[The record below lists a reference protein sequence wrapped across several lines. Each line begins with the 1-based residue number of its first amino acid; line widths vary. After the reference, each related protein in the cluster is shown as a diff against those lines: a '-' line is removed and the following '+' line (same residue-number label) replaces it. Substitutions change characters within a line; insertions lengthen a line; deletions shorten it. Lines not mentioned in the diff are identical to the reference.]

1 MLYGAG
7 KYTYELADEWVK
19 MPEGLSLLD
28 VGGISVDAQDR
39 VYVLNRSKYPIIIF
53 DREGNV
59 LKKWGEDLFNRAHGS
74 CIGPDGSVYCTDDR
88 NHVVFKFSS
97 EGEILMTL
105 GTKGEHTDTGYV
117 RTFDFW
123 ESLGRITKGA
133 PPFNRPTGVALS
145 SQGEIYIA
153 DGYGNARIHKFT
165 PDGKLMF
172 SWGEPGGR
180 PGQFR
185 LPHTIRVDKQDRVW
199 VTDRENHRVQIFD
212 AQGKFLDQW
221 TDFIRPTDVCIDD
234 DGTVYAS
241 DMGMRVSIW
250 NSKGEMITRWGN
262 AGLDKESALFLAPH
276 AVAVDSHG
284 DLYVGEVSNTYAGVD
299 KGPKTLQKFI
309 RKH

>member
-39 VYVLNRSKYPIIIF
+39 VYVLNRSKYTIIIF

-59 LKKWGEDLFNRAHGS
+59 LKKWGEGLFNRAHGS

-97 EGEILMTL
+97 EGELLMTL

-145 SQGEIYIA
+145 AKGEIYVA
-153 DGYGNARIHKFT
+153 DGYGNAMIHKFT

-172 SWGEPGGR
+172 SWGGPGGR

-185 LPHTIRVDKQDRVW
+185 LPHTIRVDKQERVW

-276 AVAVDSHG
+276 AVAVDSRG
-284 DLYVGEVSNTYAGVD
+284 DLYVGEVSNTYSGVD

>member
-1 MLYGAG
+1 M
-7 KYTYELADEWVK
+7 
-19 MPEGLSLLD
+19 
-28 VGGISVDAQDR
+28 
-39 VYVLNRSKYPIIIF
+39 IIF
-53 DREGNV
+53 DREGNI
-59 LKKWGEDLFNRAHGS
+59 LKKWGEGLFNRAHGS
-74 CIGPDGSVYCTDDR
+74 CIGPDGSIYCTDDR

-97 EGEILMTL
+97 DGELLMTL

-145 SQGEIYIA
+145 AKGEIYVA
-153 DGYGNARIHKFT
+153 DGYGNAMIHKFT
-165 PDGKLMF
+165 PDGELMF
-172 SWGEPGGR
+172 SWGGPGGR
-180 PGQFR
+180 PGEFR
-185 LPHTIRVDKQDRVW
+185 LPHTIRVDKQERVW

-221 TDFIRPTDVCIDD
+221 TDFIRPTDVWIDD

-241 DMGMRVSIW
+241 EMGMRVSIW
-250 NSKGEMITRWGN
+250 NSKGEMITGWGN

-276 AVAVDSHG
+276 AVAVDSRG

>member
-1 MLYGAG
+1 L
-7 KYTYELADEWVK
+7 
-19 MPEGLSLLD
+19 PEGLSLLD

-39 VYVLNRSKYPIIIF
+39 VYVLNRSKYPIMIF
-53 DREGNV
+53 DREGNL

-97 EGEILMTL
+97 GGELLMTL
-105 GTKGEHTDTGYV
+105 GTKGEYTDTGYV

-180 PGQFR
+180 PGEFR

-241 DMGMRVSIW
+241 EMGMRVSIW

-276 AVAVDSHG
+276 AVAVDSRG

-309 RKH
+309 RKS